1 MAHDIEDLKR
11 QINIH
16 DLAHRLG
23 LARPDPKGNYRS
35 PHHDDRSPSLQI
47 GGNKYPDGWYDHSAQ
62 RGGDC
67 LDLVGYVLGLE
78 FRDAVQWLRE
88 QYGIP
93 APRPERTETRPA
105 TLVEHIAAQSLK
117 NVAPAVDYLAG
128 RGILPEV
135 IDRAAKLKA
144 IGFNDW
150 TSPKKPP
157 GSVGYGGPATAFLV
171 RSFNPGQLAAVDLRY
186 HDPALN
192 GSQKTG
198 CQGEKVGYPWTSD
211 LRRLERSETVV
222 IVESPINA
230 LSAESAALAGRL
242 SRWAAVASR
251 GLLVESLD
259 VAPYRGKRVLL
270 CFDNDK
276 PDDKGRRPGVEAGWA
291 LHARLTAAKIAV
303 HFVDQAEWECNDL
316 NDLLQREGAEVT
328 ARALQ
333 RLQKWAIPG
342 VVGRVEAGRPRV
354 YLPSADFNVYDHFRV
369 REDFTT
375 RFVVERDKDGNER
388 DVFQDVAGF
397 RIADIARIDI
407 ASATATMTGEIDR
420 QPTQLFSVTAQTSF
434 HGSGLIRAVTTYDR
448 LNNVDW
454 WKRIGPIWNPPS
466 LLRLVNIWGRAVTLN
481 QRDAVNFVGL
491 CWKNGKPHVNEGADA
506 YFTDPEKQCPYHN
519 LAFPSGTPNQARQ
532 VLRAYA
538 SNFSHHAALLLLVW
552 ALGAH
557 LKAFLTFWPHMT
569 LEADKGAGKTTL
581 TERLT
586 RTIACT
592 LFSGQS
598 LQTDFRLLTSLSHTS
613 HPVIWE
619 ELSARKQEIIN
630 RAVSILQE
638 AYKYT
643 TTRRGSELTE
653 FVISAPVLLMGE
665 SVEKPAESLLSKV
678 VRVQLRQQGP
688 LMPNDLPAF
697 PVRQWLDFLAGLSR
711 EQVATLYGQAVEF
724 CWRQCLADRKD
735 SSARRM
741 VDNYAG
747 LLTAWAL
754 LQDFAG
760 LARDEIPL
768 TPALVQEMNEHI
780 SQTDA
785 MRQPWVWVVEVI
797 LHEIAAGAYPYPYR
811 FDFIDGQDVFYL
823 KCSHMMFHIKTKPG
837 LRPIWDG
844 LTIKSDRVLKKQME
858 QAGVILSLR
867 AGPVINGKR
876 VDHMVALSMAKLAE
890 YGLHPEEPQKS
901 H

>member
-1 MAHDIEDLKR
+1 MSTDIEDLKR
-11 QINIH
+11 RIDIH

-23 LARPDPKGNYRS
+23 LVRPDARGNYRS
-35 PHHDDRSPSLQI
+35 PHHPDKAPSLQV
-47 GGNKYPDGWYDHSAQ
+47 GGSKYPEGWYDHSAGQ
-62 RGGDC
+62 GGDC
-67 LDLVGYVLGLE
+67 IDLARYVNGLE

-93 APRPERTETRPA
+93 DPRPARTDTRPA

-117 NVAPAVDYLAG
+117 HVAPAVAYLAG

-150 TSPKKPP
+150 SSPRKPP
-157 GSVGYGGPATAFLV
+157 GAIGYGGPATAFLV
-171 RSFNPGQLAAVDLRY
+171 RSFNPGHLAAVDLRY
-186 HDPALN
+186 HDPELN
-192 GSQKTG
+192 GGQKTG
-198 CQGEKVGYPWTSD
+198 CQGEKSGYPWTSD
-211 LRRLERSETVV
+211 LRRLERAETVIV
-222 IVESPINA
+222 VESPINA
-230 LSAESAALAGRL
+230 LSAESACLAGRL
-242 SRWAAVASR
+242 PGWAAVATR
-251 GLLVESLD
+251 GLLVDALD
-259 VAPYRGKRVLL
+259 LAPYRGKRVLL
-270 CFDNDK
+270 CFDNDP
-276 PDDKGRRPGVEAGWA
+276 PDAKGHRPGTEASWA
-291 LHARLTAAKIAV
+291 LHARMTAQKIAV
-303 HFVDQAEWECNDL
+303 HLVDQAAWKVNDL
-316 NDLLQREGAEVT
+316 NDLLQAEGAEGA

-333 RLQKWAIPG
+333 RLQNWAIPG
-342 VVGRVEAGRPRV
+342 VAGKEEPGRRRV
-354 YLPSADFNVYDHFRV
+354 FLPPGDFGIYYKFRV

-375 RFVVERDKDGNER
+375 SLSTEKDENGELR
-388 DVFQDVAGF
+388 DVTKDLAGF

-420 QPTQLFSVTAQTSF
+420 QPNQLFAVTAQTPF
-434 HGSGLIRAVTTYDR
+434 HGSGLLRTVTTYDR

-454 WKRIGPIWNPPS
+454 WKRVGPVWNPAA
-466 LLRLVNIWGRAVTLN
+466 LLRLVTIWGRAVTLN
-481 QRDAVNFVGL
+481 RRDAVNFVGL

-519 LAFPSGTPNQARQ
+519 LAFPSGTTADARQ

-538 SNFSHHAALLLLVW
+538 GNFSHHAALLLLVW

-557 LKAFLTFWPHMT
+557 LKAFLSFWPHMT
-569 LEADKGAGKTTL
+569 LEASKGAGKTTL

-619 ELSARKQEIIN
+619 ELSARKQDIIN

-711 EQVATLYGQAVEF
+711 EQVATLYGKANEF
-724 CWRQCLADRKD
+724 CWRQCLADRTD

-747 LLTAWAL
+747 LLTAWRL
-754 LQDFAG
+754 MQEFAG
-760 LARDEIPL
+760 LALEEIPL
-768 TPALVQEMNEHI
+768 VPALIQEMNEHI
-780 SQTDA
+780 KQTDA

-797 LHEIAAGAYPYPYR
+797 LHEIAAGVYPYPYR
-811 FDFIDGQDVFYL
+811 FDFVDDEEVFYL
-823 KCSHMMFHIKTKPG
+823 KCSQMMHHLKTKPG

-844 LTIKSDRVLKKQME
+844 LTIKSDRVLKKHIE
-858 QAGVILSLR
+858 EAGVVLAKR
-867 AGPVINGKR
+867 AGPVIDGKR
-876 VDHMVALSMAKLAE
+876 VDHMIALSMRKLSE
-890 YGLHPEEPQKS
+890 YGLHPEETTRER
-901 H
+901 